1 MKIEINGGWRRE
13 AARIVEELFA
23 VTSAEEW
30 DGLLELREVLLRGE
44 NLARMLDLFLVC
56 RVRLESDHYL
66 PFYRLRRLIAASL
79 RLEAGLEGRKA
90 GRKAPSLVEWLR
102 GRHRC
107 LADLE
112 RRVQREWFEQ
122 GEDAA
127 TALSLRVVEAV

>member
-1 MKIEINGGWRRE
+1 MKSKEVGGWRRE

-23 VTSAEEW
+23 VTSVEEW
-30 DGLLELREVLLRGE
+30 DGLLELRSELLSGE
-44 NLARMLDLFLVC
+44 DLARTLDLFLAC

-66 PFYRLRRLIAASL
+66 PFYRLRGLMAASL
-79 RLEAGLEGRKA
+79 RLEAGIEGRKEA
-90 GRKAPSLVEWLR
+90 SLGEWLR
-102 GRHRC
+102 GRHGC

-112 RRVQREWFEQ
+112 RRVKREWFEQ